1 MLNDTV
7 TNDRLKLTFLATSL
21 LFLIWWK
28 LCRYPFHIYTPI
40 QVTLYTIDSYH
51 PLRWGISHLK
61 GVRSFHLS
69 IPKGDFHLSVITLR
83 DYHLLVKQYENA
95 FRVCIAWNEH
105 WKDWED
111 SWQLYKPET
120 KTRVCITVV
129 NSTNLFECLYHAMQ
143 IQEKSSM
150 FTYSHAWKHASRPI
164 RAHVL
169 S

>member
-1 MLNDTV
+1 MKTLQI
-7 TNDRLKLTFLATSL
+7 SL
-21 LFLIWWK
+21 P
-28 LCRYPFHIYTPI
+28 Y
-40 QVTLYTIDSYH
+40 LYSHTGH
-51 PLRWGISHLK
+51 PLHHRLLSPFKMGISHVK

-69 IPKGDFHLSVITLR
+69 LPKGDFHLSVITLR

-95 FRVCIAWNEH
+95 FRVCIAWNKH

-111 SWQLYKPET
+111 SWQLCKPET

-129 NSTNLFECLYHAMQ
+129 NFTNLFECLYHAMQ
-143 IQEKSSM
+143 IQEKRTM